1 MTNLVPAPIKES
13 VERLRDDVMGI
24 FERWLPERK
33 HSARAPITDLW
44 SSGLFGHSGP
54 SVDLDEDDSNVHV
67 TAELPGLTESD
78 FNVEVTGNRL
88 ILRGEKKASR
98 EEKNRDYVYSECS
111 YGSFSRV
118 IDLPCEVQA
127 DKAKATYKHGVLKLT
142 LPKSADA
149 KAKRIKVTVS

>member
-33 HSARAPITDLW
+33 HSARTPVTDLW
-44 SSGLFGHSGP
+44 SSALFGHGGP
-54 SVDLDEDDSNVHV
+54 AIDLDEDDSTVHV
-67 TAELPGLTESD
+67 TAELPGLTEED
-78 FNVEVTGNRL
+78 FKVEITGNHL
-88 ILRGEKKASR
+88 VLRGEKKSNR
-98 EEKNRDYVYSECS
+98 EEKNRDYYYSECS
-111 YGSFSRV
+111 YGSFTRA

-127 DKAKATYKHGVLKLT
+127 DKAKATYKQGVLKLT